1 MMMDFDKLV
10 KIMEALRSED
20 GCPWDREQT
29 RQSLK
34 PYLIEEAYELL
45 EAIEEDDPSRIK
57 EELGDLL
64 FQIVFHARIAEERGE
79 FDIRDVI
86 GAISGKMVFRHPH
99 VFGGKRLRTADEV
112 LDRWEEHKRQ
122 EGKLKESILEGIPG
136 NLPALLKA
144 HRVQERVSRVG
155 FDWEKAE
162 DVIKKVESEFEE
174 FKSAL
179 EGRDREK
186 IEEELGDILFTLV
199 NLARFV
205 DVNPDEALR
214 KTIAKFI
221 RRFSYIET
229 RAKQEGRDLSDYT
242 LEEMDQLW
250 EKAKRAEKYS

>member
-1 MMMDFDKLV
+1 MDFDKLV
-10 KIMEALRSED
+10 KIMEALRGED

-34 PYLIEEAYELL
+34 PFLIEEAYELL
-45 EAIEEDDPSRIK
+45 EAIEEDDPAKIK

-86 GAISGKMVFRHPH
+86 EAISGKMVSRHPH

-112 LDRWEEHKRQ
+112 LDGWEEHKRQ

-136 NLPALLKA
+136 NLPSLLKA
-144 HRVQERVSRVG
+144 HRVQDRVSRVG

-162 DVIKKVESEFEE
+162 DVVKKVESELDE

-179 EGRDREK
+179 KGGDEGEV
-186 IEEELGDILFTLV
+186 EEEFGDVLFTLV
-199 NLARFV
+199 NLSRFV
-205 DVNPDEALR
+205 DINPEEALR
-214 KTIAKFI
+214 KTISRFI

-229 RAKQEGRDLSDYT
+229 SAKREGRALADYT
-242 LEEMDQLW
+242 LEEMDHLW
-250 EKAKRAEKYS
+250 EEAKKAEKYS

>member
-1 MMMDFDKLV
+1 MDFDKLV
-10 KIMEALRSED
+10 KIMEALRAED

-29 RQSLK
+29 RQTLK

-64 FQIVFHARIAEERGE
+64 FQIVFHARIAGEKGE
-79 FDIRDVI
+79 FDIQDVI
-86 GAISGKMVFRHPH
+86 EAISGKMVSRHPH

-112 LDRWEEHKRQ
+112 LDRWEDHKRQ

-162 DVIKKVESEFEE
+162 DVLEKVESEFEE

-179 EGRDREK
+179 KGRDRGK

-199 NLARFV
+199 NLSRFV
-205 DVNPDEALR
+205 DINPDEALR

-229 RAKQEGRDLSDYT
+229 RAKGEGRDLSDYT
-242 LEEMDQLW
+242 LEEMDHLW
-250 EKAKRAEKYS
+250 EEAKRAEKYS

>member
-1 MMMDFDKLV
+1 MDFDKLV
-10 KIMEALRSED
+10 KIMEALRGED

-34 PYLIEEAYELL
+34 PFLIEEAYELL
-45 EAIEEDDPSRIK
+45 EAIEEDDPAKIK

-86 GAISGKMVFRHPH
+86 EAISGKMVSRHPH

-112 LDRWEEHKRQ
+112 LDGWEEHKRQ

-162 DVIKKVESEFEE
+162 DVIEKVESELDE

-179 EGRDREK
+179 KGRDKEK
-186 IEEELGDILFTLV
+186 IEDELGDILFTLV

-214 KTIAKFI
+214 KTISRFI

-229 RAKQEGRDLSDYT
+229 SAKREGRALADYT
-242 LEEMDQLW
+242 LEEMDHLW
-250 EKAKRAEKYS
+250 EEAKKAEKYS

>member
-1 MMMDFDKLV
+1 MDFDKLV
-10 KIMEALRSED
+10 GIMEALRTD
-20 GCPWDREQT
+20 GGCPWDREQT

-34 PYLIEEAYELL
+34 PFLIEEAYELL
-45 EAIEEDDPSRIK
+45 EAIEEDDPAKIK

-64 FQIVFHARIAEERGE
+64 FQIVFHARIAGEKGE
-79 FDIRDVI
+79 FDMQDVI
-86 GAISGKMVFRHPH
+86 EAISTKMVSRHPH
-99 VFGGKRLRTADEV
+99 VFGGKSLRTADEV

-162 DVIKKVESEFEE
+162 DVLEKVESEFDE
-174 FKSAL
+174 FKAAL
-179 EGRDREK
+179 KGSGN

-205 DVNPDEALR
+205 KVNPDEALR
-214 KTIAKFI
+214 KTTA
-221 RRFSYIET
+221 RFMHRFRYIET
-229 RAKQEGRDLSDYT
+229 RARQEKRDLSGYT
-242 LEEMDQLW
+242 LEEMNQLW
-250 EKAKRAEKYS
+250 EEAKRAEKHS

>member
-1 MMMDFDKLV
+1 MDFDKLV
-10 KIMEALRSED
+10 KIMEALRAED

-34 PYLIEEAYELL
+34 PFLIEEAYELL
-45 EAIEEDDPSRIK
+45 EAIEEDDPVKIK

-64 FQIVFHARIAEERGE
+64 FQIVFHARIAGEKGE

-86 GAISGKMVFRHPH
+86 EAISGKMVSRHPH

-122 EGKLKESILEGIPG
+122 EGKLKESIFEGIPG
-136 NLPALLKA
+136 NLPSLLKA
-144 HRVQERVSRVG
+144 HMVQERVSRVG

-162 DVIKKVESEFEE
+162 DVVEKVESEFDE

-179 EGRDREK
+179 KGGDKGE
-186 IEEELGDILFTLV
+186 IEEEFGDILFTLV
-199 NLARFV
+199 NLSRFV
-205 DVNPDEALR
+205 DIDPEEALR
-214 KTIAKFI
+214 KTISRFI

-229 RAKQEGRDLSDYT
+229 SAKQEGRALADYT
-242 LEEMDQLW
+242 LEEMDHLW
-250 EKAKRAEKYS
+250 EEAKRAEKYS